1 MGRRKR
7 KQKNKAIRIIF
18 FLIFLVCLIIF
29 IYLYKD
35 EIILYLNSYLPPEE
49 EKTEGNDEPTII
61 VSDELQIHF
70 LELGNKNAGDCSVMY
85 NPRFIVCCDKQWE
98 TSRSAF

>member
-7 KQKNKAIRIIF
+7 KQKNKVVRIIF
-18 FLIFLVCLIIF
+18 FLIFLVCLVVF
-29 IYLYKD
+29 TYLYKD
-35 EIILYLNSYLPPEE
+35 EIALYLNSYLPPLE

-70 LELGNKNAGDCSVMY
+70 LELGNKNAGA
-85 NPRFIVCCDKQWE
+85 K
-98 TSRSAF
+98 